1 MAQLV
6 KNPPAMQETR
16 FNPWV
21 GKIPWRRAWQP
32 TPVLFPWIEEPDRL
46 QSMTLQRIGQN
57 WATQHSTASRK
68 GAVRFTDTA
77 SDDPCQR
84 YFGHCSPKWLWLV
97 LVDSCLHFI
106 LKMPLPMPLTLP
118 TLNMEGAGIIA
129 FKVIWN
135 HKGKVS
141 FLEFD
146 IYQSDVNIYKGPH
159 FLLIISIPQATAFS
173 CFFLYI
179 LHISK

>member
-159 FLLIISIPQATAFS
+159 FPAYNFHSTS
-173 CFFLYI
+173 NCF
-179 LHISK
+179 

>member
-1 MAQLV
+1 
-6 KNPPAMQETR
+6 MQETR

-46 QSMTLQRIGQN
+46 QSMILQRIGQN
-57 WATQHSTASRK
+57 WVTQHSTAPWK
-68 GAVRFTDTA
+68 GAVRFTYTA

-84 YFGHCSPKWLWLV
+84 YFGHCSPKLLWLV
-97 LVDSCLHFI
+97 LVQTHVYTLYWKCKS
-106 LKMPLPMPLTLP
+106 PMLLTLP
-118 TLNMEGAGIIA
+118 TLNMEGADIIA
-129 FKVIWN
+129 FKVILN
-135 HKGKVS
+135 HRGKVS

-159 FLLIISIPQATAFS
+159 FPAYNFHSTSNRF
-173 CFFLYI
+173 
-179 LHISK
+179 